1 MIYKRGLASFLVA
14 ITSLFSTTVP
24 SWAEN
29 PPRKI
34 FTGWIPY
41 YSKTGLSS
49 AVVNA
54 DLIEEVS
61 PFWYSLTGETK
72 ILDQYATGNPSI
84 PISVPIAT
92 LRSMNFK
99 IIPTITDG
107 TAKGV
112 LANLLV
118 SNTSRTNIISMIV
131 TLVNQYNYDGID
143 LDFENFAFLDGN
155 TTWPTTAP
163 LWVQF
168 VKELSQT
175 LHAQGKILS
184 ITSPVAFDP
193 ATGKRG
199 YYVYSWPDISQY
211 IDRLR
216 IMTYDFSVVK
226 PGPIG
231 PINWTEDSVK
241 YAISLM
247 PASRVFVGLAGYGR
261 DWITK
266 VDGICPAD
274 VSSAIK
280 VGAKAATFVMR
291 DALNLAASYGVT
303 PTWDETSGENTF
315 SYQKTYIGNTSAGLA
330 TQCTASRTAWY
341 MDAKSYALRTNL
353 VAKYRLGG
361 VAEWTLGME
370 DQSAAQTIRDIAK
383 NIAPD
388 VVIAKIA
395 TDTDYGML
403 GDLISL
409 NGAFNLPDTT
419 PLNGLPVRVESKN
432 ALTDWHPIFSG
443 ITGADGSI
451 GIKSKFGENTS
462 LRVVS
467 DGTWERLASQSQVK
481 EIKISKLIS
490 WSAPSSIRQGVSY
503 SIKGKIQPKLI
514 DQKVKLFINGV
525 KCAETIT
532 DVDGNFTIP
541 LIYDKLG
548 IISVKLNM
556 DGDSRFAD
564 TSSKLT
570 QILVR

>member
-1 MIYKRGLASFLVA
+1 MIYKRGLTSFLVA
-14 ITSLFSTTVP
+14 ITTLIFTTTP

-72 ILDQYATGNPSI
+72 ILDQYATGNPSV

-112 LANLLV
+112 LAKLLA
-118 SNTSRTNIISMIV
+118 SNTSRTNIISTIV

-155 TTWPTTAP
+155 TTWPITAP

-199 YYVYSWPDISQY
+199 YYVYSWPEIAQY

-216 IMTYDFSVVK
+216 IMTYDFSVAK

-231 PINWTEDSVK
+231 PINWTEDAVK
-241 YAISLM
+241 YAISVM
-247 PASRVFVGLAGYGR
+247 PASKVFVGLAGYGR

-274 VSSAIK
+274 VASAIK

-303 PTWDETSGENTF
+303 PTWDATSGENTF

-370 DQSAAQTIRDIAK
+370 DQTAAQTIRDIAK

-388 VVIAKIA
+388 VVNAKIA
-395 TDTDYGML
+395 TDTDSGML

-409 NGAFNLPDTT
+409 NGAFSLPDTT
-419 PLNGLPVRVESKN
+419 PLIGLPVRVESKN
-432 ALTDWHPIFSG
+432 ASTDWHPIFSG
-443 ITGADGSI
+443 LTGTDGSI
-451 GIKSKFGENTS
+451 
-462 LRVVS
+462 
-467 DGTWERLASQSQVK
+467 
-481 EIKISKLIS
+481 
-490 WSAPSSIRQGVSY
+490 
-503 SIKGKIQPKLI
+503 SIK
-514 DQKVKLFINGV
+514 
-525 KCAETIT
+525 
-532 DVDGNFTIP
+532 
-541 LIYDKLG
+541 
-548 IISVKLNM
+548 
-556 DGDSRFAD
+556 
-564 TSSKLT
+564 
-570 QILVR
+570 